1 VPLDEAVVARLA
13 AARRKPDTIPR
24 AITGALNQVTF
35 PSLERPK
42 QKHMAPMTMP
52 ALTGPVAAPQPE
64 PMAPEPA
71 PMDEFDLYAANTQG
85 GGW

>member
-1 VPLDEAVVARLA
+1 MALDEAVVARLA
-13 AARRKPDTIPR
+13 AARRKPTGIPR

-42 QKHMAPMTMP
+42 QKATPMPMMP
-52 ALTGPVAAPQPE
+52 ALTGPVAAPPPE
-64 PMAPEPA
+64 PMAPEPE
-71 PMDEFDLYAANTQG
+71 MDSFDLYAANSQG